1 MRRDAILVSLCLS
14 FALQFSAAE
23 PKGCIASTPLGTF
36 RLSVQRDHEKETRPI
51 GSMNILQPGENLV
64 YEPVTLPPDFRKS
77 ARVSLVLVPSDANA
91 SLSVFEPS
99 VAREKAVWPA
109 PFRASAVA
117 IVFGPQG
124 LDRKKVVSLVKKDR
138 ELVMQLA
145 SYAEQTAQVES
156 LIQALSSG
164 QRNSLDA
171 ALSGFAASGAAPGVK
186 LDRNAPVDQQALALF
201 RGLSPALG
209 AYDPLAAQSA
219 ARMQQSAGLAAS
231 VASMFF
237 GTNVGLAAGGA
248 AMVQNL
254 RTLLFPGTDFR
265 SALAQPAD
273 SGGMTLCA
281 KPQASKS
288 RTRIAYLWAH
298 RLPDSGPPAISIP
311 ANVHIPLGLK
321 SAVPAETNGANW
333 GLISRAHDWA
343 LISEPGRQTY
353 PVKVAAKQSKVLDLD
368 LAGVKLPPGDYRLSA
383 KWDWDSFTAEG
394 VLHVHPLADFRK
406 VALAPGSQD
415 ELVEG
420 AREGLIRLNGAD
432 FEFVDKVTLN
442 GETLAFTLPAGK
454 QMGPQDSIEIA
465 VDTRTLKAGA
475 YQLELFQAGAA
486 AGQVAIRVLPPNP
499 AIENLPMRAN
509 LGEARQELVLH
520 GTGLERIEKIE
531 SPDAEFELG
540 PAARG
545 TRPVFI
551 RLGEGVAKGKRITLS
566 LRVEGLSQAVPV
578 PDAIEVVGP
587 RPRIRSV
594 SVSLPDNLGIA
605 LRKGELPAGS
615 FAGFS
620 IQAENGGAQPVVRL
634 QCGDAEPELIEAGE
648 RKNGAEL
655 ESAGGDLL
663 FLSLDPA
670 SVGRPGCRLT
680 GSIVTRPEG
689 ASDPYEL
696 GRVVRLPRIESFTLT
711 DEKVGDVSY
720 AGVLTGQD
728 LEMIEKVGWDAQA
741 GVRVTAL
748 PRPVAGQG
756 EKQTLAVA
764 LPWPAPAPHA
774 PVYIWLRGETEGRA
788 TKARF

>member
-1 MRRDAILVSLCLS
+1 MRRDAILVFLCLS
-14 FALQFSAAE
+14 FLLRLRAAE
-23 PKGCIASTPLGTF
+23 TKGCIASTPLGTF
-36 RLSVQRDHEKETRPI
+36 RLSVQRDHENEARPI
-51 GSMNILQPGENLV
+51 GSMNILQPGEKLV
-64 YEPVTLPPDFRKS
+64 YEPITLPPDFRKS
-77 ARVSLVLVPSDANA
+77 ARVSLVVVPSDANA

-99 VAREKAVWPA
+99 AARDKAVWPT

-124 LDRKKVVSLVKKDR
+124 LDRKKVVSLVNKDR

-171 ALSGFAASGAAPGVK
+171 ALSGFAASGAAAGAK
-186 LDRNAPVDQQALALF
+186 LDRNAPVDQQALTLF
-201 RGLSPALG
+201 RSLTPALG
-209 AYDPLAAQSA
+209 AYDPLAPQAS

-265 SALAQPAD
+265 SALAQPAGP
-273 SGGMTLCA
+273 GGMTLCA

-298 RLPDSGPPAISIP
+298 RLPDSGPPTISIP
-311 ANVHIPLGLK
+311 PNVHIPLGLK
-321 SAVPAETNGANW
+321 SVVPAEVSGANW
-333 GLISRAHDWA
+333 SLVSRAHDWA
-343 LISEPGRQTY
+343 LVSESGKQTY
-353 PVKVAAKQSKVLDLD
+353 PVQVAAEQPKALEVD
-368 LAGVKLPPGDYRLSA
+368 LAGAKLPPGDYRLSA
-383 KWDWDSFTAEG
+383 KWDWDSFTAAG
-394 VLHVHPLADFRK
+394 VLHLHPLGNFAK
-406 VALAPGSQD
+406 VALAPESQD

-420 AREGLIRLNGAD
+420 AREGLIKLNGAD

-442 GETLAFTLPAGK
+442 GEPLAFTLPAGR

-465 VDTRTLKAGA
+465 VNTRTLKAGA

-486 AGQVAIRVLPPNP
+486 AGQAPIRVLPPNP
-499 AIENLPMRAN
+499 ALENLPMRAN

-551 RLGEGVAKGKRITLS
+551 KLGAGVAKGKRIALS
-566 LRVEGLSQAVPV
+566 LRVEGLTQAVPV

-615 FAGFS
+615 FVSFS
-620 IQAENGGAQPVVRL
+620 IQVENGGAQPMVRL
-634 QCGDAEPELIEAGE
+634 QCGDAEPELLDTGE
-648 RKNGAEL
+648 RRNGAQL

-670 SVGRPGCRLT
+670 AIGRPGCRLA

-689 ASDPYEL
+689 ASDPREL

-711 DEKVGDVSY
+711 DERVGEASY

-741 GVRVTAL
+741 GVVVTAL
-748 PRPVAGQG
+748 PRAVAGQG
-756 EKQTLAVA
+756 RQQTLNVV